1 LPNTRPNKNKI
12 TEENTIVKVEI
23 LSYFWHA
30 EQGLN
35 KLTILNKYHLPLM
48 TELSKRVAGATMFT
62 KLDPKS
68 GYHLIGIKK

>member
-30 EQGLN
+30 EQGLSRIGQGRIFGGWGRG
-35 KLTILNKYHLPLM
+35 KG
-48 TELSKRVAGATMFT
+48 EGAEKNSSIALVFV
-62 KLDPKS
+62 K
-68 GYHLIGIKK
+68 

>member
-1 LPNTRPNKNKI
+1 LWLPNTRPNKNKI

-35 KLTILNKYHLPLM
+35 
-48 TELSKRVAGATMFT
+48 GAIDF
-62 KLDPKS
+62 
-68 GYHLIGIKK
+68 IC